1 MIEFVVVAAVALFL
15 VTSAVAPLEALG
27 WWAGW
32 RGGGRREEEAGDGE
46 PSEARHF
53 VVYLSGISA
62 LAGDLVAPEETRFLD
77 RLQARL
83 PGSAVVRDVFPYSV
97 TNTGLNGQRALAW
110 FWTHLQGIRLRRRGA
125 LSGLLIN
132 LRNAFQVA
140 VSADRRYGPIYNFGV
155 AEEILGALRR
165 AGYRAGSGVPV
176 TLLGWS
182 GGAQIA
188 LGATPFLTRAL
199 DARISLVSI
208 GGVMAADP
216 GLDRIHHLWHLM
228 GSRDRVQHLGFLASP
243 GRWPVAVG
251 SPWNRAFLDGRI
263 SEVPMGPMEHRY
275 PGNYFDEES
284 RRPDGAS
291 HADHTLDTV
300 LRVLE
305 GDGVEVASGVT
316 PPGEPSPDGDPTARR
331 GTGRGPAAPGGAP

>member
-1 MIEFVVVAAVALFL
+1 VIEFVVVAAVALFL

-32 RGGGRREEEAGDGE
+32 RGGGRSDEEPSPEEASD
-46 PSEARHF
+46 ATHF

-62 LAGDLVAPEETRFLD
+62 LAGDVMAGEEVRFLE

-83 PGSAVVRDVFPYSV
+83 PRSQVVRDVFPYSV

-110 FWTHLQGIRLRRRGA
+110 FWTRLERVRMRRRGA
-125 LSGLLIN
+125 LVGLLIN
-132 LRNAFQVA
+132 LRNSFQVA
-140 VSADRRYGPIYNFGV
+140 VSADQRYGPIYNFGV
-155 AEEILGALRR
+155 ADEILGALRQ

-188 LGATPFLTRAL
+188 LGAAPFLARVL
-199 DARISLVSI
+199 DARISLISI

-216 GLDRIHHLWHLM
+216 GLDRIHHLWHLI
-228 GSRDRVQHLGFLASP
+228 GSRDRVQLLGFLASP
-243 GRWPVAVG
+243 GRWPMAVG
-251 SPWNRAFLDGRI
+251 SPWHRAFMEGRI
-263 SEVPMGPMEHRY
+263 TEIPMGPVDHRY
-275 PGNYFDEES
+275 PGNYFDETTAL
-284 RRPDGAS
+284 PGGQD
-291 HADHTLDTV
+291 HATHTLVTV

-305 GDGVEVASGVT
+305 GDGVEVGEEPGGVT
-316 PPGEPSPDGDPTARR
+316 GRPSS
-331 GTGRGPAAPGGAP
+331 